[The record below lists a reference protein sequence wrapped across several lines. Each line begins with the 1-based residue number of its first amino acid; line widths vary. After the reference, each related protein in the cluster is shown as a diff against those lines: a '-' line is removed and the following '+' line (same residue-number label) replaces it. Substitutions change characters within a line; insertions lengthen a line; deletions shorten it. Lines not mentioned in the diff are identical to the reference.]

1 MITAEALLKIFLA
14 ECCKVRSPYRWAVN
28 NGLHQFIVYDTLKG
42 NRRIPERILGILGYR
57 RVVMY
62 EKI

>member
-14 ECCKVRSPYRWAVN
+14 ECCKVKSPYRWATMHKI
-28 NGLHQFIVYDTLKG
+28 HQFIVYEELKG
-42 NRRIPERILGILGYR
+42 NRRLPERILGILGYR

>member
-1 MITAEALLKIFLA
+1 MQEEKVIEAASKISVSEGFTHI
-14 ECCKVRSPYRWAVN
+14 ES
-28 NGLHQFIVYDTLKG
+28 TL
-42 NRRIPERILGILGYR
+42 ILRILGILGYR